1 MALSP
6 EERILVDGCRRGDEQ
21 AWLALH
27 RAYAADIGRYL
38 NGMLRG
44 RDDTDDLVQT
54 VFLEFLGSLD
64 RFRGDASLRTWLHCI
79 ARRVASHAIRRR
91 QRRQRHVQAYAET
104 VTRGGADDEAR
115 ILARDRLQLIQAL
128 LAEVEEDFREAWLL
142 RELQGLSAAEAARV
156 LEIPEATVRTRHY
169 RARRRLMALVD
180 ALDERDA
187 ATLRA
192 DGARGGPKLV
202 WSRGGEP

>member
-1 MALSP
+1 
-6 EERILVDGCRRGDEQ
+6 
-21 AWLALH
+21 
-27 RAYAADIGRYL
+27 
-38 NGMLRG
+38 
-44 RDDTDDLVQT
+44 

-91 QRRQRHVQAYAET
+91 QRRQRHVKAYAET
-104 VTRGGADDEAR
+104 VRSKGSDAEAQ

-128 LAEVEEDFREAWLL
+128 LADVEEDFREAWLL
-142 RELQGLSAAEAARV
+142 RELQALSVAETATV
-156 LEIPEATVRTRHY
+156 LGIPEATVRTRHY

-180 ALDERDA
+180 ALDEREA
-187 ATLRA
+187 ATLR
-192 DGARGGPKLV
+192 GEGVRGGPKLV